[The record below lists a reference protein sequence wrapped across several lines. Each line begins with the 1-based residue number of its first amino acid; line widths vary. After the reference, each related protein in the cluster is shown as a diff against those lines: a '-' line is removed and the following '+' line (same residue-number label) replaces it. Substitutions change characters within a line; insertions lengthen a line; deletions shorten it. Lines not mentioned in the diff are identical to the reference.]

1 MNCLSCS
8 SIIPI
13 FIVVIIIIWFFSKKK
28 TENFNN
34 EPFPA
39 QNCKSLKK
47 KNNIDCNCVR
57 KFDNYNQCTT
67 KVNCRESDSQLSGPE
82 KNYASF
88 NPPVQ
93 FTNWIKEKTTDRY
106 LDTKTIHTYIPKECL
121 YKNGIFNHG
130 FIGESN
136 ISEIESKNIS
146 LPPNVPKENV
156 VQSNYYTCRM
166 NYNKL

>member
-1 MNCLSCS
+1 MSCFSCS

-13 FIVVIIIIWFFSKKK
+13 FIIVIIIMWFFSSKK

-47 KNNIDCNCVR
+47 KNNIDCECVR
-57 KFDNYNQCTT
+57 KSDSHNQCTT
-67 KVNCRESDSQLSGPE
+67 KVNCVESTSEISGYE
-82 KNYASF
+82 ENYTPF

-130 FIGESN
+130 IIGETD
-136 ISEIESKNIS
+136 IDEIKQKNIS
-146 LPPNVPKENV
+146 YPPDVPKENV
-156 VQSNYYTCRM
+156 VQSNYYSCRM
-166 NYNKL
+166 N